1 MFKQYI
7 NGKLVDGKGRVMEVI
22 DPATSEVID
31 TVGCANAE
39 QTEEALQAAAKA
51 FKEITENVSIPVV
64 ADIHFDYKMAI
75 LAMENGAHKIKNCFT
90 GTGGPLIY

>member
-51 FKEITENVSIPVV
+51 FKIWSKVPVGKRCEWIAKFRAGCV
-64 ADIHFDYKMAI
+64 EEFDT
-75 LAMENGAHKIKNCFT
+75 LVD
-90 GTGGPLIY
+90 LIMK